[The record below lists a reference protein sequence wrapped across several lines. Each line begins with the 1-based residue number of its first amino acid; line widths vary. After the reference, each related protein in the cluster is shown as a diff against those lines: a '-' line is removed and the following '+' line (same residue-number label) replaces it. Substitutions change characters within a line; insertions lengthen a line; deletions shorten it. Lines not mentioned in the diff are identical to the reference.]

1 MATPQSNT
9 VTGNGKVTE
18 IELTPTGFEIKRVCQ
33 DRLTPNVGA
42 KDITANIGNYIP
54 LDQLNHETYSGF
66 NMLGWELGTVT
77 IKARNVY
84 PSYDG
89 KRLVMEV
96 GCNTIIYLQISPN
109 NKSINNRFFLQ
120 THKEFLFDITTRA
133 VAAKVSRA
141 TQPIVTIA
149 KYEMYFMMGMF
160 STISV
165 PMWLAVAGSDL
176 TVTLALLKHKERAFG
191 KLAKTIL
198 AELENIQKYAPTLH
212 KKVMQLISAE
222 NDKLV
227 SGACKQLPKQVIT
240 DEKAQAQT
248 AGILYGKY
256 MISASG
262 LSAWG
267 ALFTV
272 LIQAGLKS
280 ATNLPGAYLSSLD
293 QRYASKIRSL
303 TNTNWYDVAERRRA
317 VIQIVDL
324 MKDAKI
330 DISIAE
336 MEKIVLEV
344 QKNPNKL
351 QNSLINIMDAYK
363 EFKREIN

>member
-1 MATPQSNT
+1 MANPQTNT
-9 VTGNGKVTE
+9 LTGHGKVTE

-33 DRLTPNVGA
+33 DRLAPRAGA
-42 KDITANIGNYIP
+42 KDITANLGSYIP

-89 KRLVMEV
+89 KRLVIEV

-109 NKSINNRFFLQ
+109 NKSINNRVFLQ

-141 TQPIVTIA
+141 AQPVATIA
-149 KYEMYFMMGMF
+149 KYEMYFIMGIF
-160 STISV
+160 STVSV
-165 PMWLAVAGSDL
+165 PMWLIISGSDL

-198 AELENIQKYAPTLH
+198 AELENIQGYAPTLH
-212 KKVMQLISAE
+212 KEIMRLITSE
-222 NDKLV
+222 NDKLI
-227 SGACKQLPKQVIT
+227 SGTWKQLPKKVIT

-256 MISASG
+256 AVSPKS

-272 LIQAGLKS
+272 LIQVSVKS
-280 ATNLPGAYLSSLD
+280 AANLPGSYLASLD
-293 QRYASKIRSL
+293 QRYASKIRAF
-303 TNTNWYDVAERRRA
+303 TNTNWYDITDRKRA
-317 VIQIVDL
+317 VIQIVNM

-330 DISIAE
+330 DISTTD
-336 MEKIVLEV
+336 MEKILLEA

-351 QNSLINIMDAYK
+351 QNSFIHIMDAYK